1 MAGRAFPV
9 RAEPGAS
16 LPAFER
22 LAPPPPR
29 DVVAGRIEA
38 LTVPGDVV
46 LDLHGRGGWIG
57 RAAVDRQRRA
67 ISLESSPLTRMLAEI
82 VLRPP
87 DLRHLDAAF
96 QAMAGSPRR
105 DTSLKLWIGDR
116 FATRC
121 ATCGRTLVLDE
132 LIWQPVDPGP
142 ADRGGERGAT
152 GPRGGPGSGRGTD
165 TADDAVPAESAQ
177 SADRADGA
185 AESADIPD
193 ANGSG
198 ATAGSP
204 DEAGPAAGP
213 APGPAASAGM
223 TEPARPVTRHYRC
236 TFCRD
241 QRGGGEQRHAPPDD
255 DDLARATSDDDDAD
269 AARRT
274 IRERFPVVDGGDL
287 VDDLLSLH
295 TARQLIGL
303 AAILERIEGDLR
315 AAPVEAALRLA
326 LLHALL
332 PASRLNAYPG
342 RVASLRLQGGR
353 VRLPSGS
360 WRERNPWLA
369 FEDGFRIVRGF
380 IQRLEG
386 GATGPLPARFGDDL
400 RALVDGTAM
409 ASVRVGTASAYRA
422 LAAEAR
428 DASRALDR
436 AGVRLVIAQPPL
448 RPTLER
454 LAFAYLATGWV
465 LGREAASLLPL
476 DSLSAPP
483 VRVPWGWQSAA
494 LARSLGAAEPM
505 LSRDGRAVLLCEP
518 SGEEPIVAAV
528 LGGVGAGY
536 RLVSTRLAE
545 PGEEAA
551 VVELVPPGAAL
562 PPGPRTRANVALEP
576 VAGGAGDPDLV
587 PGRGLFAP
595 PERFEGRPFS
605 APEAARTVTEAA
617 VEVLKARG
625 EPARTERL
633 LGEILVGLDRAGHLR
648 RLVAG
653 GATNAASV
661 GRAPSAPKGAT
672 AGEEATTPDGTGD
685 APPVSDIAL
694 SPAPEADRQ
703 RRDRSAPP
711 PADGRNAPTARSAE
725 HPGGTGIAE
734 PELWERRP
742 RDEDVAAGNV
752 ERLLALIREELG
764 RSSQRRL
771 VEIEP
776 GRWWLAD
783 RTDREAAA
791 LPLADRVEWA
801 VFSLL
806 STAGPLSEAAFLE
819 RIAGLFPGHDLP
831 DETLVRACLESYRSF
846 ASTPDRLVSSD
857 DLLRRTQEHTEL
869 LALLAELGHAM
880 GFSVWLSRREQERV
894 VRGHRLS
901 EWLDA
906 RERSVHLPLIAR
918 APADDLADVDAMWYV
933 RGKAT
938 LHFEVEWTAMLSET
952 VLRRHARIPGDEGTV
967 RFLVIVPE
975 RTELIRHKLER
986 SPVLRAALAE
996 GNWHLLKVNHL
1007 RTFAALQER
1016 TLEALEPF
1024 LGLDPLVERSGEQL
1038 PLFEA

>member
-1 MAGRAFPV
+1 MAGRAFLV
-9 RAEPGAS
+9 RPEPGAS

-22 LAPPPPR
+22 LAPPPPL

-67 ISLESSPLTRMLAEI
+67 ISIESSPLTRLLAEV

-121 ATCGRTLVLDE
+121 ATCGRGLVADE
-132 LIWQPVDPGP
+132 IIWEP
-142 ADRGGERGAT
+142 GGEPARDTERDPTREPGAQAT
-152 GPRGGPGSGRGTD
+152 GDPAPPRPG
-165 TADDAVPAESAQ
+165 
-177 SADRADGA
+177 
-185 AESADIPD
+185 
-193 ANGSG
+193 
-198 ATAGSP
+198 
-204 DEAGPAAGP
+204 GPAA
-213 APGPAASAGM
+213 
-223 TEPARPVTRHYRC
+223 RPVSRHYRC
-236 TFCRD
+236 PVCRD

-255 DDLARATSDDDDAD
+255 DDLSRALDDGGEDA
-269 AARRT
+269 ALARRT
-274 IRERFPVVDGGDL
+274 IRERFPAVDGSESLIDE
-287 VDDLLSLH
+287 LLAIHSP
-295 TARQLIGL
+295 RQLVGL

-342 RVASLRLQGGR
+342 RMASLRLQGGH
-353 VRLPSGS
+353 VRHPSGG
-360 WRERNPWLA
+360 WRERNAWVA
-369 FEDGFRIVRGF
+369 FEDGFRLVRGF
-380 IQRLEG
+380 LQRLEG
-386 GATGPLPARFGDDL
+386 GTSGPLPARFGDDL

-409 ASVRVGTASAYRA
+409 ASVRVGTPSAYRA

-428 DASRALDR
+428 EASQALGR
-436 AGVRLVIAQPPL
+436 VGVRLAIAQPPL
-448 RPTLER
+448 RPSPER
-454 LAFAYLATGWV
+454 LAFAFLGTGWV

-476 DSLSAPP
+476 DALSGTPS
-483 VRVPWGWQSAA
+483 RVPWGWQSAA

-505 LSRDGRAVLLCEP
+505 LARDGRAVLICEP
-518 SGEEPIVAAV
+518 GGEEPIVAAV
-528 LGGVGAGY
+528 LGAVGAGY
-536 RLVSTRLAE
+536 RLVATRLAE

-551 VVELVPPGAAL
+551 LVELVPPGAAL
-562 PPGPRTRANVALEP
+562 PPGPRTRANVPLP
-576 VAGGAGDPDLV
+576 TVPGGAGDPELL
-587 PGRGLFAP
+587 PSRGLFAP
-595 PERFEGRPFS
+595 PERFEERPFS
-605 APEAARTVTEAA
+605 VPDASRTVTEAA

-648 RLVAG
+648 RLVSGGTDAAGFSDADSSPDEPSRPADEPAG
-653 GATNAASV
+653 GQAPARDGLRGTTHPRHRPDD
-661 GRAPSAPKGAT
+661 GGTPPGGPSAP
-672 AGEEATTPDGTGD
+672 
-685 APPVSDIAL
+685 
-694 SPAPEADRQ
+694 
-703 RRDRSAPP
+703 
-711 PADGRNAPTARSAE
+711 
-725 HPGGTGIAE
+725 PGGSRE
-734 PELWERRP
+734 PGPAAAPSVVEPHLWERRP
-742 RDEDVAAGNV
+742 REEEVAAGQV
-752 ERLLALIREELG
+752 ERLLSLIRDELG
-764 RSSQRRL
+764 RADQRRL

-783 RTDREAAA
+783 RVDRDAAA

-806 STAGPLSEAAFLE
+806 STAGPLSETAFLE
-819 RIAGLFPGHDLP
+819 RIAGLFPGYDLP
-831 DETLVRACLESYRSF
+831 DETLVRMCLESYRSM
-846 ASTPDRLVSSD
+846 ASTPDRLVTGD

-880 GFSVWLSRREQERV
+880 GLRVWLSRREQDRP

-901 EWLDA
+901 EWLEP
-906 RERSVHLPLIAR
+906 RERTVHLPLIAR
-918 APADDLADVDAMWYV
+918 AHADDLGDVDAIWYL
-933 RGKAT
+933 RGRAT
-938 LHFEVEWTAMLSET
+938 FHFEVEWTAMLSEV

-975 RTELIRHKLER
+975 RTELVRHKLER
-986 SPVLRAALAE
+986 SPLLRAGLAE
-996 GNWHLLKVNHL
+996 GNWHILKTNHL
-1007 RTFAALQER
+1007 RSFAALEEPS
-1016 TLEALEPF
+1016 LEALEPF

-1038 PLFEA
+1038 PLFEG